1 MTPDE
6 LALALEQGLAHHQS
20 GRLGEAEELYRRVLD
35 ADPSHADALHLLGVA
50 ALQTGRAEEAV
61 GFIRQALKTNPDNAD
76 ALNNLGQAYESQG
89 RRGEAIEVYQ
99 KAIKGVP
106 DFAPAIANLAGALL
120 EEDKPEDAVVFFEQ
134 ACKASPDDSDIL
146 CGYAKALASLGRLEQ
161 SVSCL
166 RRARE
171 IFPDNPDIL
180 VNLGAAL
187 QADGKTQEAIAS
199 FEGAIAI
206 NPEFVE
212 AHYNLGLALQERGR
226 LDDAVLSYGR
236 ALKIDPT
243 HIMSHVNLGGAL
255 MSLGRIDAAIASQ
268 RRAIAIDPDH
278 GEAHHSLGLVLLLQG
293 NLEQGWAEY
302 QWRWKAKKQG
312 ELRQF
317 PQPSW
322 QGQPLDA
329 KTVLVWAEQG
339 VGDEIMFASMIADL
353 QARGASVVVES
364 DPRLLPVFERSLA
377 GVKCI
382 AKKTP
387 PGNEGLSEHID
398 FQTPGGNLGRWL
410 RASPEAFP
418 DRRSY
423 LAADPEKRDR
433 FRAQYQRHAGG
444 DGLLVGIAWT
454 SKNKE
459 MGLDKSVG
467 LMDMA
472 QLTRVSGVTLVDLQ
486 YGDTG
491 GERKAFEE
499 KTGHGIIHD
508 DAIDQMKD
516 LDAFAAQVA
525 AMDLIISVS
534 NTTVHMSGALGVP
547 TWVMLNAVP
556 LKFWMLERS
565 DSPWYPSVR
574 LFRQTTQG
582 HWGDVI
588 ERVSDELGAWAE
600 KSTRGEE
607 R

>member
-1 MTPDE
+1 
-6 LALALEQGLAHHQS
+6 LALEQGLAHHHS
-20 GRLGEAEELYRRVLD
+20 GRLDEAEKLYRRVLD

-50 ALQTGRAEEAV
+50 ALQTGRAEEAA
-61 GFIRQALKTNPDNAD
+61 GFIRQALESNPDNAD
-76 ALNNLGQAYESQG
+76 ALNNLGQAYESLGQ
-89 RRGEAIEVYQ
+89 RGEAIEAYQ

-106 DFAPAIANLAGALL
+106 GFAAAIANLAGALL
-120 EEDKPEDAVVFFEQ
+120 EEDKPEDAVVFFAQ
-134 ACKASPDDSDIL
+134 ACEASPDDPDIL
-146 CGYAKALASLGRLEQ
+146 CGYAKALASLGRLQQ

-166 RRARE
+166 RCARD
-171 IFPDNPDIL
+171 ISPDNPDIL

-187 QADGKTQEAIAS
+187 QADGKTDEAIAS
-199 FEGAIAI
+199 FEAAIAI

-226 LDDAVLSYGR
+226 LEGAVLSYGR
-236 ALKIDPT
+236 ALKIDPI

-302 QWRWKAKKQG
+302 QWRWKTRKHG

-339 VGDEIMFASMIADL
+339 VGDEIMFAGMIADL
-353 QARGASVVVES
+353 QARGASVVVQS

-377 GVKCI
+377 GVTCI

-387 PGNEGLSEHID
+387 PGNEGLSERID

-423 LAADPEKRDR
+423 LAADPEKRER
-433 FRAQYQRHAGG
+433 LRAQYQGHARGDAGG
-444 DGLLVGIAWT
+444 ILVGMAWS

-472 QLTRVSGVTLVDLQ
+472 PLTRISGVTLVDLQ

-491 GERKAFEE
+491 GERKAFE
-499 KTGHGIIHD
+499 KITGCSIIHD

-534 NTTVHMSGALGVP
+534 NTTVHMAGALGVP

-574 LFRQTTQG
+574 LFRQQTPG

-588 ERVSDELGAWAE
+588 ERVSGELGAWAE